1 MSNKVKPTKEVG
13 GEGSK
18 NKFKDLK
25 ETYKIDKE
33 HLTEIKQPLRS
44 HAHAKNP

>member
-1 MSNKVKPTKEVG
+1 MSNKVNPKKEVG

-18 NKFKDLK
+18 KKFKDLK

-33 HLTEIKQPLRS
+33 HLIEIKQPLRI
-44 HAHAKNP
+44 HAHIGDP